1 MYSNPR
7 KMLLGSS
14 LMLAIGG
21 AMMLTST
28 IMLSLSSNSTTY
40 AADTTAQQLTDA
52 RQEGQV
58 WTNYVLSPDLR
69 GTDQK
74 SVCWQW

>member
-21 AMMLTST
+21 AMLLTST
-28 IMLSLSSNSTTY
+28 IMLSLSSNNTTFG
-40 AADTTAQQLTDA
+40 ADTTAQQLTDA
-52 RQEGQV
+52 RQETQV
-58 WTNYVLSPDLR
+58 LTNYALSPDLR
-69 GTDQK
+69 ATDQK

>member
-1 MYSNPR
+1 MYSNER

-28 IMLSLSSNSTTY
+28 IMLSLSIKGTTY
-40 AADTTAQQLTDA
+40 AADMTAQQLTDA
-52 RQEGQV
+52 REEAKD
-58 WTNYVLSPDLR
+58 WTTHALSPDLR
-69 GTDQK
+69 VTDQK

>member
-52 RQEGQV
+52 RQEAQV